1 MTVEAP
7 YSKYNKSSFKIWI
20 FLCLVAAVI
29 FAYDGYLSKYE
40 WSYRR
45 GFYDEHMV
53 DGKPD
58 GDMIFN
64 QKSPFVFVAL
74 AAILTVWFYARK
86 NKKLIANDNE
96 LIINGKKR
104 IPYDSIEKI
113 NKTYFRPRATHHKS
127 KRKFTSHPNGK
138 LEQTSD
144 QPEEK
149 SEGSPEGYFIITYKN
164 ENGKNVNYKISDR
177 KYDGIEKILNHL
189 VAKIS

>member
-20 FLCLVAAVI
+20 FLCLVAAAI

-96 LIINGKKR
+96 LVLADNTK
-104 IPYDSIEKI
+104 IPYDSIQQI
-113 NKTYFRPRATHHKS
+113 NKTYFDS
-127 KRKFTSHPNGK
+127 KGHFT
-138 LEQTSD
+138 
-144 QPEEK
+144 
-149 SEGSPEGYFIITYKN
+149 FTYKN
-164 ENGKNVNYKISDR
+164 EDGREIDKKLDSR
-177 KYDGIEKILNHL
+177 KYDNLKEILDLL